1 MPDEGNRPDLQV
13 INKREEKIDVVEMT
27 CPSWR
32 NRAETDERK
41 TRKYTTVREELKER
55 YPGYEVRQTNIVFDI
70 LGGFDRG
77 LMDELSKIIGKVAA
91 KRALEAM
98 QKTILLQTIRLMR
111 LIR

>member
-1 MPDEGNRPDLQV
+1 MA
-13 INKREEKIDVVEMT
+13 
-27 CPSWR
+27 CPSWP

-41 TRKYTTVREELKER
+41 TRKYTAAREELKVR
-55 YPGYEVRQTNIVFDI
+55 YPGYEVRQTNVVVDI

-91 KRALEAM
+91 KRALETM
-98 QKTILLQTIRLMR
+98 QKTIVLHAIRLMR